1 MLGIGILTCQPD
13 RERLPGNKTSDFV
26 VHVDIGL
33 FTAAGQSRIFTSF
46 PSILN
51 AFAKLR
57 ICKRKTKKNY
67 VFLSFATNATS
78 ALSVS

>member
-13 RERLPGNKTSDFV
+13 RERLPGNKPVTLLF
-26 VHVDIGL
+26 VDIGL

-67 VFLSFATNATS
+67 VFLSFATNPTS